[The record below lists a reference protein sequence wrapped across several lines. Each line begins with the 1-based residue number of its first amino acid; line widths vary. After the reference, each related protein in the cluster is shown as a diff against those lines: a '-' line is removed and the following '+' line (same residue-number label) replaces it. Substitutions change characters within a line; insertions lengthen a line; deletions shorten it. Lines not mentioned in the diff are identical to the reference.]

1 MIIGPYVPFFDIND
15 VVLHVNVKA
24 GEMHREWTKCGLI
37 SNFIA
42 SYVTLSC
49 HSEKSILNSLSVILN
64 ELIENAVKYYFT
76 NSDDTINILV
86 SRKGDD
92 VFLKV
97 KNRTNAANYEILQE
111 AARDLIDP
119 DKANDKYFEKLR
131 NIVPNQNSSGIG
143 LLMIISFF
151 KVQMSFQLQN
161 IEGTELYDASVQ
173 VKIDIK
179 ELNQ

>member
-24 GEMHREWTKCGLI
+24 GEMHRAWTKCGLI

-49 HSEKSILNSLSVILN
+49 PSEKSILNSLSVILN

-76 NSDDTINILV
+76 NNDDTINILV
-86 SRKGDD
+86 SRKDD
-92 VFLKV
+92 NVYLKV
-97 KNRTNAANYEILQE
+97 KNRTNTANYMILQE
-111 AARDLIDP
+111 AARVLIDQE
-119 DKANDKYFEKLR
+119 KSNEKYFEKLIH
-131 NIVPNQNSSGIG
+131 IVPNQNTSGIG

-151 KVQMSFQLQN
+151 KVQMSFQLQS
-161 IEGTELYDASVQ
+161 IDGTELCDVSVQ
-173 VKIDIK
+173 VKIDMK